1 MNNTKLFPGFEKVSY
16 PPPPGILNLDMVLHE
31 INLYFQ

>member
-16 PPPPGILNLDMVLHE
+16 PPPGILNLDMVLHE